1 MSWYDEASSE
11 DRAESPQALARPELV
26 TVKIEQV
33 DSDSKEPEETKQD
46 SSGCGVPLIVKIE
59 SRLASRRHTPAANEK
74 HNYVET
80 MQNGGSDDA
89 DHRLL
94 KSQSEYVLMKKQTF
108 ADVDKRVFLDLL
120 KKYQKV
126 MDNKRLD
133 YETMRERNVAWNRI
147 TAGIQPQSVHHDSGA
162 SAAAV
167 PFRNECPVCRK
178 TLATPSGLQRHLA
191 NHSRESFA
199 CRVCYRQFFKQESLD
214 KHFKVHEKPSSYACD
229 QCAKTFKSKS
239 NLHQHQKLHLKV
251 LPYYCKTCEKS
262 FVVNCHYKRHL
273 EAGKCVKPSSLIC
286 LLCNKNF
293 SRDLLLKTH
302 LKSHELDRPFRC
314 DTCDMTFKYKS
325 TLVRHMQVHKN
336 LRPYKCKYCDKTFT
350 AFGLIKPHLRKH
362 TGERPYPCDIC
373 FKGFSHKQNMERHKL
388 RHNKVKQLICEICH
402 KQFPRESRLK
412 YHMRT
417 HLIDKL
423 PFKCPLCHKCYSHRQ
438 NIQRHYKKKHPNETY
453 ECKETDASVASII
466 WEALKKKQ
474 QEENVYKVLPAEKDG
489 CKVLPVENVEVKVE
503 LQESSD
509 EEFLSEVRN
518 RKCQNVETIIP

>member
-94 KSQSEYVLMKKQTF
+94 KSQSEYVL
-108 ADVDKRVFLDLL
+108 
-120 KKYQKV
+120 
-126 MDNKRLD
+126 
-133 YETMRERNVAWNRI
+133 
-147 TAGIQPQSVHHDSGA
+147 SA